1 MPEHVA
7 LFAAGLV
14 VLVAGAETLV
24 RGAVRVARALGVS
37 QFLVG
42 FTLVAFGTS
51 APELAVSLSAALE
64 GRPGIAVGN
73 VVGSNIANIGLVLG
87 AAALVRPLAGS
98 MRLLRVEVPLVIV
111 ATLLFWF
118 LCRDNTLS
126 RGDGVALLVG
136 FAALCVFI
144 YRGTRA
150 EPAGVKEE
158 VGKAAAVHMPVWLAA
173 VLVVVGL
180 AGLAG
185 GAHLMVESA
194 VEIAKALGVN
204 QWVIGLTVV
213 ALGTSLPELAA
224 ALVAA
229 YRDQPDLV
237 LGNVA
242 GSNLFNILFVLG
254 VTLTAR
260 PVMGVSD
267 RAVMNEI
274 PAMAL
279 FSFLLFATIANGLR
293 VHRWEGAILL
303 LAYAAFLT
311 WQMAAR

>member
-1 MPEHVA
+1 
-7 LFAAGLV
+7 
-14 VLVAGAETLV
+14 
-24 RGAVRVARALGVS
+24 
-37 QFLVG
+37 
-42 FTLVAFGTS
+42 
-51 APELAVSLSAALE
+51 
-64 GRPGIAVGN
+64 
-73 VVGSNIANIGLVLG
+73 
-87 AAALVRPLAGS
+87 
-98 MRLLRVEVPLVIV
+98 
-111 ATLLFWF
+111 
-118 LCRDNTLS
+118 
-126 RGDGVALLVG
+126 
-136 FAALCVFI
+136 
-144 YRGTRA
+144 
-150 EPAGVKEE
+150 
-158 VGKAAAVHMPVWLAA
+158 
-173 VLVVVGL
+173 
-180 AGLAG
+180 
-185 GAHLMVESA
+185 
-194 VEIAKALGVN
+194 
-204 QWVIGLTVV
+204 VV